1 MDLQMTAVL
10 AHAYVGTVGTGL
22 AVDDAVG
29 NLGLLW
35 RWHVLFEISGIKPE
49 KDILNGW
56 FTHLSPQLSCQ
67 KDSEFQSK
75 SYYSHGDRFLW
86 T

>member
-1 MDLQMTAVL
+1 MDLQMTTIFTYTYISTTSPGFAVN
-10 AHAYVGTVGTGL
+10 
-22 AVDDAVG
+22 DAVG

-49 KDILNGW
+49 KDILDGW
-56 FTHLSPQLSCQ
+56 LTHLLHRLSCQ

-75 SYYSHGDRFLW
+75 SYYSHEDRFLW
-86 T
+86 I

>member
-1 MDLQMTAVL
+1 MDLQMPTIL
-10 AHAYVGTVGTGL
+10 AHAYVGAVSTGF
-22 AVDDAVG
+22 AVDDTVG
-29 NLGLLW
+29 NLGLLG
-35 RWHVLFEISGIKPE
+35 RRSIFIKILRIE
-49 KDILNGW
+49 LKKDILNGW

>member
-49 KDILNGW
+49 KDILDGW
-56 FTHLSPQLSCQ
+56 LTHLLHRLSCQ

-75 SYYSHGDRFLW
+75 SYYSHEDRFLW
-86 T
+86 I

>member
-49 KDILNGW
+49 KDILDGW
-56 FTHLSPQLSCQ
+56 LTHLLHRLSCQ
-67 KDSEFQSK
+67 KDSELQAEP
-75 SYYSHGDRFLW
+75 YC
-86 T
+86 